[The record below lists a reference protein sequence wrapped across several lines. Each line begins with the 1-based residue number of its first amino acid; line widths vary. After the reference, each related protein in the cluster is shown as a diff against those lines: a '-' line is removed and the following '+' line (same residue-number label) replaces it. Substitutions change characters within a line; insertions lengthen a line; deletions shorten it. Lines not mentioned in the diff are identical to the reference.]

1 MVRNGVWY
9 LRNSDTS
16 GPADITFVYGDAGDT
31 PVAGDWNGDG
41 IDTPAV
47 ARPGDD
53 EAPNGTDTG
62 CFDCPFRWLLRN
74 TNTTG
79 RADTEYEC
87 GDEHPVPA
95 DWIGD
100 GHDSCGYVVGN
111 EWTITTN
118 TEPLTKN
125 FTFGDPG
132 DTPLTWR

>member
-1 MVRNGVWY
+1 MRVRRRNGLTVPY
-9 LRNSDTS
+9 SNTAPISARSIGTTTSAAQKLR
-16 GPADITFVYGDAGDT
+16 
-31 PVAGDWNGDG
+31 
-41 IDTPAV
+41 
-47 ARPGDD
+47 
-53 EAPNGTDTG
+53 
-62 CFDCPFRWLLRN
+62 
-74 TNTTG
+74 